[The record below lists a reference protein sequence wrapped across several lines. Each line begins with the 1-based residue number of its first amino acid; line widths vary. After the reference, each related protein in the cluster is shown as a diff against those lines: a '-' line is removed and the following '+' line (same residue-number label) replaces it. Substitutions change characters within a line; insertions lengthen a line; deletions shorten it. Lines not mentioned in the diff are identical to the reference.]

1 VLTSPQALALGRSLP
16 ASQFA
21 GTLFIVLGKAV
32 TCQWNRLGHIAVARR
47 SLRMVHICRCPSE
60 KHGLGHI
67 KRAPGILGVVV
78 GIFAH
83 GLSRLLR
90 STCSKRLVGQ
100 VIAIDL
106 VFDGFP
112 QSLRCSR
119 VARVRP
125 TDG

>member
-1 VLTSPQALALGRSLP
+1 LP

-67 KRAPGILGVVV
+67 KSAPAIQGIVV
-78 GIFAH
+78 GILTD
-83 GLSRLLR
+83 GLSRLLL
-90 STCSKRLVGQ
+90 SPCSNRLVGK
-100 VIAIDL
+100 VIAISQRQEL
-106 VFDGFP
+106 QENTQVCQVVG
-112 QSLRCSR
+112 LL
-119 VARVRP
+119 
-125 TDG
+125 G

>member
-1 VLTSPQALALGRSLP
+1 LP

-67 KRAPGILGVVV
+67 KRAPAIQGIVV
-78 GIFAH
+78 GILTF
-83 GLSRLLR
+83 GLSRLLL
-90 STCSKRLVGQ
+90 SPCSNRLVGK
-100 VIAIDL
+100 VIAISL
-106 VFDGFP
+106 IFDGFP
-112 QSLRCSR
+112 QGLRCSQ
-119 VARVRP
+119 
-125 TDG
+125 